1 MPQSNIPIYVLKQTK
16 GEQCC
21 NCGDTTDLQF
31 HHVIPIAL
39 GGQDVITNIVP
50 LCGKCHRLIHGRKTT
65 NLSLSELTK
74 KGLEKARLEGKQIG
88 QKKGTKLVTEKSLFS
103 KKIIVENNIDFQGS
117 LTDKQTIDLLQISRN
132 TFYKYKRELREERAN
147 G

>member
-1 MPQSNIPIYVLKQTK
+1 MPQSNIPIYVLKQVK

-21 NCGDTTDLQF
+21 NCGDTADLQF
-31 HHVIPIAL
+31 HHVVPISL

-65 NLSLSELTK
+65 NLSHSELTK

-88 QKKGTKLVTEKSLFS
+88 QPKGAKLVTEKSIYS
-103 KKIIVENNIDFQGS
+103 KRFILENNASFQGS
-117 LTDKQTIDLLQISRN
+117 LTDKQTIEALKISRN
-132 TFYKYKRELREERAN
+132 TFYKYKKELREE
-147 G
+147 